1 MKDKPNYYAVLIAE
15 VRYDNQLGN
24 FSKLLYAEISAL
36 CNKEGYCWASN
47 NYFADLYEVKDITI
61 TRAITQLVERGY
73 LIRELNNVNGDD
85 TKRILRL
92 SISKMITPPIKND
105 RKPPIKNDRHNT
117 MNIDNTKINKSITIK
132 LGFDIFWKGLKGRRL
147 NKPDAKKVYEKIDTK
162 LCPEDLVKRFNT
174 LFLSREEKFI
184 PYPAKWLRNEGWND
198 ETSIEKVNGDIIFR
212 NKDGYII
219 SEEEYNQAR

>member
-15 VRYDNQLGN
+15 VRYDHDLGN

-47 NYFADLYEVKDITI
+47 NYFAALYEVKELTV

-73 LIRELNNVNGDD
+73 LIRELNNVGGQD

-92 SISKMITPPIKND
+92 SISEMISPVIKND
-105 RKPPIKNDRHNT
+105 RELGIKNDTHNT
-117 MNIDNTKINKSITIK
+117 INLDNIKTNKSITIK
-132 LGFDIFWKGLKGRRL
+132 LGFDIFWKGL
-147 NKPDAKKVYEKIDTK
+147 NKPDAKTAYERIGTK
-162 LCPEDLVKRFNT
+162 LCPEDLVKRFNN
-174 LFLSREEKFI
+174 LFISREEKFI

-198 ETSIEKVNGDIIFR
+198 ETSIEKVNGDIVFR
-212 NKDGYII
+212 NKEGYIV
-219 SEEEYNQAR
+219 SEDEYNQSR

>member
-15 VRYDNQLGN
+15 VRYDHDLGN

-47 NYFADLYEVKDITI
+47 NYFAALYEVKELTV

-73 LIRELNNVNGDD
+73 LIRELNNVGGQD

-92 SISKMITPPIKND
+92 SISEMISPVIKND
-105 RKPPIKNDRHNT
+105 RELGIKNDTHNT
-117 MNIDNTKINKSITIK
+117 INLDNIKTNKSITIK
-132 LGFDIFWKGLKGRRL
+132 LGFDIFWKGLKGRKL
-147 NKPDAKKVYEKIDTK
+147 NKPDAKRAYERIGTK
-162 LCPEDLVKRFNT
+162 LCPEDLVKRFNN
-174 LFLSREEKFI
+174 LFISREEKFI

-198 ETSIEKVNGDIIFR
+198 ETSIEKVNGDIVFR
-212 NKDGYII
+212 NKEGYIV
-219 SEEEYNQAR
+219 SEDEYNQSR

>member
-15 VRYDNQLGN
+15 VRYDNDLGN

-47 NYFADLYEVKDITI
+47 NYFAGLYEVKEITI
-61 TRAITQLVERGY
+61 TRAIGQLVERGY

-92 SISKMITPPIKND
+92 SISEMITPPIKND
-105 RKPPIKNDRHNT
+105 RKPPIKNDTHNT
-117 MNIDNTKINKSITIK
+117 MNIDNIKTNKSITIK
-132 LGFDIFWKGLKGRRL
+132 LGFDIFWKGLKGRKL

-162 LCPEDLVKRFNT
+162 LCPEDLVKRFNVM
-174 LFLSREEKFI
+174 FLTRDEKYV
-184 PYPAKWLRNEGWND
+184 PYPAKWLRNEGWTND
-198 ETSIEKVNGDIIFR
+198 GAIEKINGDIVYR
-212 NKDGYII
+212 NEDGYII